1 MQDRGS
7 LGDRF
12 VSALSIKRT
21 TSPPVSAT
29 PSPSSVVASSITTTP
44 ASSKR
49 QSDITTAIGD
59 NKDSSQVGC

>member
-1 MQDRGS
+1 
-7 LGDRF
+7 
-12 VSALSIKRT
+12 
-21 TSPPVSAT
+21 
-29 PSPSSVVASSITTTP
+29 VASSITTTP